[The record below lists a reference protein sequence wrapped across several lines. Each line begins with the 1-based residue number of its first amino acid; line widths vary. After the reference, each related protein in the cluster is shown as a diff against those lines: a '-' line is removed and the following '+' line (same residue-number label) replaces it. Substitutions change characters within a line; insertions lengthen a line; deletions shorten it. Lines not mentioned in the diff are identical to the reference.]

1 VVWYD
6 ILIKVNTVSKL
17 WQTETTQLDL
27 VTKHVEAL
35 ITWLEAY
42 RRHGFADA
50 RTTSNSLCEQ
60 LEISNELKDFR
71 QGRKS
76 RASEQ
81 ERTADP
87 MKAFE
92 RDYFLVIVDQ
102 ALMSMKE
109 RFTKLQSHSSV
120 FGFLYDIPA
129 LQKLR
134 KSDILE
140 KCTTLEACLKHAS
153 SSDVCGTSLAEELHL
168 LSFVLK
174 ERSSVNECLV
184 YLLQSQLRS
193 SYPNTCIAL
202 RILLTIP
209 LSVAS
214 AERSFSKL
222 KLIKTYL
229 RSTMKQERLS

>member
-1 VVWYD
+1 
-6 ILIKVNTVSKL
+6 
-17 WQTETTQLDL
+17 
-27 VTKHVEAL
+27 
-35 ITWLEAY
+35 
-42 RRHGFADA
+42 
-50 RTTSNSLCEQ
+50 
-60 LEISNELKDFR
+60 
-71 QGRKS
+71 
-76 RASEQ
+76 
-81 ERTADP
+81 
-87 MKAFE
+87 
-92 RDYFLVIVDQ
+92 
-102 ALMSMKE
+102 MSMKE
-109 RFTKLQSHSSV
+109 RFTQLQSHSSV

-174 ERSSVNECLV
+174 ERSSVNEC
-184 YLLQSQLRS
+184 YLLQSELRS

-229 RSTMKQERLS
+229 RSTM